1 MKFTDYEKQNP
12 NFDLFDD
19 YLPEIV
25 DSEDQDECKA
35 NILYAIQETAGLPTK
50 DIYEAIKNVVESYYG
65 GIAFNV

>member
-12 NFDLFDD
+12 NFDIFEDD
-19 YLPEIV
+19 LSDIV

-35 NILYAIQETAGLPTK
+35 NILYAIKETAGLPPR

-65 GIAFNV
+65 GVAFA

>member
-12 NFDLFDD
+12 DFDLFDD

-35 NILYAIQETAGLPTK
+35 NILYVIQETAGLPTE

-65 GIAFNV
+65 GVAFA